1 MLSTVDYKSQGYT
14 FTGNT
19 LEKYVTEY
27 IVLKVLCNH
36 LSTKNTFLMSCTFG

>member
-27 IVLKVLCNH
+27 VLKVLCNH
-36 LSTKNTFLMSCTFG
+36 LSTKNTFLMGCTFG